1 MTKIGITCHAAGAEN
16 SEDLDILVSQ
26 IADAVSR
33 AGGEPVLIPP
43 DLAEAELHARFAA
56 LDGLILSGGG
66 DVDPACYHATTTSAV
81 GGVDPNRD
89 RTEITLARWAL
100 AAEKP
105 LFGICRGLQLLNVAC
120 GGTLYRDMS
129 EHPDALPHSL
139 YPDLPFDLLAH
150 PVAVEPD
157 SRLATLVGAAPFAVN
172 SLHHQACADV
182 APGLRVVALAPDGTV
197 EAVEAPD
204 HPFALAVQWHP
215 EALPA
220 APESAALFRALV
232 AASNG
237 ATHQANAYSPPLP

>member
-1 MTKIGITCHAAGAEN
+1 MTKIGITCHAAGVEH
-16 SEDLDILVSQ
+16 SEDLDSLVSQ
-26 IADAVSR
+26 IADAVTQ

-43 DLAEAELHARFAA
+43 DLAEAELHTRFAA

-66 DVDPACYHATTTSAV
+66 DVDPACYAAETTPQV

-100 AAEKP
+100 ARQKP

-120 GGTLYRDMS
+120 GGTLYRDTS

-139 YPDLPFDLLAH
+139 YPHLPFDLLAH
-150 PVAVEPD
+150 PVTVAPD
-157 SRLATLVGAAPFAVN
+157 SRLAAITGSTTFAVN
-172 SLHHQACADV
+172 SLHHQACASV
-182 APGLRVVALAPDGTV
+182 APTLRVVAHAPDGAV
-197 EAVEAPD
+197 EAVELPD

-237 ATHQANAYSPPLP
+237 R